1 MKTKPSIKVVKRAE
15 RERQAEALVAE
26 KPASIVEIE
35 QEKER
40 NAVMTIT
47 SWIDEQQEPQNPGG
61 ARANFD
67 DLFAETNQ

>member
-1 MKTKPSIKVVKRAE
+1 MKTKPNIRIVKRAE

-26 KPASIVEIE
+26 QPPSIIEIE
-35 QEKER
+35 QEKAR

-47 SWIDEQQEPQNPGG
+47 AWIDEQQEPQSPGG

-67 DLFAETNQ
+67 NLFGETS

>member
-1 MKTKPSIKVVKRAE
+1 MKTKPIKVIKRAE

-26 KPASIVEIE
+26 KPATIIEIE

-47 SWIDEQQEPQNPGG
+47 SCSPGTG
-61 ARANFD
+61 SRS
-67 DLFAETNQ
+67 